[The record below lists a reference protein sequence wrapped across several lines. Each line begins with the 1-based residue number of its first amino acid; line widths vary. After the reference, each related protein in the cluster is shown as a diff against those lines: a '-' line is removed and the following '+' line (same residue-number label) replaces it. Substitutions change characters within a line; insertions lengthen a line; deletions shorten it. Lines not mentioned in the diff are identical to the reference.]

1 MGILSKLQKQGS
13 IFTNLDGT
21 TPQGYNTPS
30 SAKVGASINS
40 VLNPQSL
47 IGSELDLDGKTP
59 PKYVDN
65 LPK

>member
-1 MGILSKLQKQGS
+1 MSLLAKLTKLGS
-13 IFTNLDGT
+13 IFTSTNGT
-21 TPQGYNTPS
+21 TPDKFDPNKS
-30 SAKVGASINS
+30 N
-40 VLNPQSL
+40 LNPQSL